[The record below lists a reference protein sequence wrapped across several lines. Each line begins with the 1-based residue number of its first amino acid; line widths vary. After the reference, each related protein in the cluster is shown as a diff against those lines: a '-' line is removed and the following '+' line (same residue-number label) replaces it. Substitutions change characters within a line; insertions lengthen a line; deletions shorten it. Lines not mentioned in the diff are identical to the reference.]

1 MKNLEKKNIIV
12 TGASG
17 GIGNAII
24 KKLNEAGANILASG
38 TRIEKLEELKKNY
51 ENIKILK
58 FDISQSDKI
67 EEFIENAT
75 NELGG
80 SLDGIVNN
88 AGITQ
93 DNLAIRMNL
102 DEWQKVININ
112 LTSTFLM
119 SKFAIKKMLKNKSG
133 KIVNITSVV
142 GHTGNLGQA
151 NYTASKAGIV
161 AMSKSLAIEYAKK
174 NININCI
181 SPGFIKTAMTD
192 KIDEK
197 FKEVII
203 SKIPSARL
211 GEPDDIANA
220 VLFLS
225 SDQSDYI
232 NGETLHVNG
241 GMYMAW
247 QNSFLNY

>member
-1 MKNLEKKNIIV
+1 MNDLKKNNIIV
-12 TGASG
+12 TGATG
-17 GIGNAII
+17 GIGNSII
-24 KKLNEAGANILASG
+24 KKLYDAGANILATG
-38 TRIEKLEELKKNY
+38 TKNEKLEQLKKNF

-58 FDISQSDKI
+58 FDISQTNNL
-67 EEFIENAT
+67 ENFIEDAT
-75 NELGG
+75 EQLEGK
-80 SLDGIVNN
+80 LDCLVNN

-93 DNLAIRMNL
+93 DNLAIRMSVE
-102 DEWQKVININ
+102 EWKKVIDIN
-112 LTSTFLM
+112 LTSTFLI
-119 SKFAIKKMLKNKSG
+119 SKFAIKKMLKNKKG
-133 KIVNITSVV
+133 KIINITSVV

-211 GEPDDIANA
+211 GEPEDVANA
-220 VLFLS
+220 VIFLAS
-225 SDQSDYI
+225 SHSDYI

-241 GMYMAW
+241 GMYMA
-247 QNSFLNY
+247 